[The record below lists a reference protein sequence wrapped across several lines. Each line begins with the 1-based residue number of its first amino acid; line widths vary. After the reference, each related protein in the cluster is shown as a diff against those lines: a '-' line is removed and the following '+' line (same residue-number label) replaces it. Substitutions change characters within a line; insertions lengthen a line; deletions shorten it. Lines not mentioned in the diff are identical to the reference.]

1 MVNRKLIDQ
10 ICAILMVVDLILG
23 LFFLSFLLA
32 FTLSD
37 GGGFILT
44 NPLIYIVIV
53 MLFIIPSCYVVYYL
67 FTLKSDAEEEFIFN
81 RESYLKVK
89 NLTHK
94 DSEDKNAYRFSK
106 LYDLDNEKRGE
117 IVFDKITSLST
128 FCASKRAFADP
139 SFIIRSTS

>member
-44 NPLIYIVIV
+44 NPLVYIVIV
-53 MLFIIPSCYVVYYL
+53 MLFIIP
-67 FTLKSDAEEEFIFN
+67 
-81 RESYLKVK
+81 
-89 NLTHK
+89 
-94 DSEDKNAYRFSK
+94 
-106 LYDLDNEKRGE
+106 DLLA
-117 IVFDKITSLST
+117 IMWQVL
-128 FCASKRAFADP
+128 
-139 SFIIRSTS
+139 

>member
-44 NPLIYIVIV
+44 NPLVYIVIV

-67 FTLKSDAEEEFIFN
+67 FYHQQIHIQL
-81 RESYLKVK
+81 
-89 NLTHK
+89 
-94 DSEDKNAYRFSK
+94 
-106 LYDLDNEKRGE
+106 
-117 IVFDKITSLST
+117 
-128 FCASKRAFADP
+128 
-139 SFIIRSTS
+139 